1 MPLKGSYMIRIC
13 IAVVFIALVAVPLVT
28 SLTHSS
34 LPVAPAIIVSEKPL
48 ELFSLSEQ
56 RDSLVA
62 RGARGQG
69 VPVWL
74 ALSIS
79 HAENWRGLDSTA
91 TNPFSGAIGL
101 MQIIPANW
109 KRYPECGNAHI
120 TNRKRNVCVGIAIL
134 AECMAPTLARTLN
147 CYGGAVSLQ
156 GRRNYN
162 LAVARMMRLAWL
174 DD

>member
-1 MPLKGSYMIRIC
+1 MIHQC
-13 IAVVFIALVAVPLVT
+13 LAVIFVALATMALVTL
-28 SLTHSS
+28 LTHSPLPIADTIVVSERPLESFS
-34 LPVAPAIIVSEKPL
+34 LPD
-48 ELFSLSEQ
+48 Q

-62 RGARGQG
+62 REARRQD

-91 TNPFSGAIGL
+91 TNPFSGAVGL
-101 MQIIPANW
+101 MQIIPGNW
-109 KRYPECGNAHI
+109 DLYPKCGSAHI
-120 TNRKRNVCVGIAIL
+120 TDRKRNVCIGIAIL
-134 AECMAPTLARTLN
+134 AKCIAPTLARTLN

-162 LAVARMMRLAWL
+162 LDVTRKMRLDWL
-174 DD
+174 D

>member
-1 MPLKGSYMIRIC
+1 MPLKDSYVIPIC
-13 IAVVFIALVAVPLVT
+13 VAVVFIALVAVVFET
-28 SLTHSS
+28 SLTHS
-34 LPVAPAIIVSEKPL
+34 PMPEAEPIVVSEQPL
-48 ELFSLSEQ
+48 ELFSLSDQ

-62 RGARGQG
+62 REARRQE

-91 TNPFSGAIGL
+91 TNPFSGAVGL
-101 MQIIPANW
+101 MQIIPGNW
-109 KRYPECGNAHI
+109 ERYPECGTAHI
-120 TNRKRNVCVGIAIL
+120 TDRKRNVCIGITIL

-162 LAVARMMRLAWL
+162 LDVSRKMRLEWL
-174 DD
+174 

>member
-1 MPLKGSYMIRIC
+1 MKSWLIAPLLLLVLHTPKGVPWTEAI
-13 IAVVFIALVAVPLVT
+13 VVTA
-28 SLTHSS
+28 
-34 LPVAPAIIVSEKPL
+34 KPL
-48 ELFSLSEQ
+48 ELFSLSDQ

-62 RGARGQG
+62 REARRQD

-79 HAENWRGLDSTA
+79 HAENWQGFDSTA

-101 MQIIPANW
+101 MQIIPENW
-109 KRYPECGNAHI
+109 DLYPECGTAHI
-120 TNRKRNVCVGIAIL
+120 TNRERNVCIGIAIL

-162 LAVARMMRLAWL
+162 LDVARKMRLEWL
-174 DD
+174 D